1 MADDSSS
8 FLHCKRL
15 TTVTSLLLSKFINV
29 ISKLMSL
36 SDTSLVSVFVL
47 YLFLEGRMM
56 RCTWIPPIKMQKHAV
71 VITSHYLIVS
81 FTCTRKEK
89 KKNEDDYC
97 NLPTIIFCADAFP
110 AHRCPFIKFFVN

>member
-1 MADDSSS
+1 
-8 FLHCKRL
+8 
-15 TTVTSLLLSKFINV
+15 
-29 ISKLMSL
+29 MSL

-89 KKNEDDYC
+89 KKMR
-97 NLPTIIFCADAFP
+97 TITVICQQLYSVLTRSLLTD
-110 AHRCPFIKFFVN
+110 VLL